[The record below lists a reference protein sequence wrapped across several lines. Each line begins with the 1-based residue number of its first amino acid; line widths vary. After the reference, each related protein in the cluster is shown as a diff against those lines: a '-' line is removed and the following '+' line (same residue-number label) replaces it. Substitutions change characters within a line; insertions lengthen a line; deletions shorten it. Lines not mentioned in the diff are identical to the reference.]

1 MLLYEG
7 DGNRCGGG
15 GEKANLGSVRFP
27 GKENRK
33 ILDFLPNITYN
44 NQASFRGVAKLGI
57 ALGSGPRGLGF
68 ESRHSDHRWV
78 LIGLTDFLLRNC
90 KFYILLHRNVQLL
103 SFGLLY
109 AEALFL
115 HIGGK
120 CVYKVKKTGYVI
132 DDTACYRLLKK
143 ALRITYESR
152 LWKIWRAIVTPGT
165 CYYCASMNGRILAV
179 DDPRIAEI
187 PVHPNCKC
195 YIESLSAIVAGT
207 ATNAGENGADLYVA
221 TPWSFAR
228 LLHIRG
234 RSRSARMEKMAWKS
248 IRGFTR

>member
-1 MLLYEG
+1 M
-7 DGNRCGGG
+7 
-15 GEKANLGSVRFP
+15 
-27 GKENRK
+27 
-33 ILDFLPNITYN
+33 
-44 NQASFRGVAKLGI
+44 
-57 ALGSGPRGLGF
+57 
-68 ESRHSDHRWV
+68 
-78 LIGLTDFLLRNC
+78 
-90 KFYILLHRNVQLL
+90 
-103 SFGLLY
+103 
-109 AEALFL
+109 
-115 HIGGK
+115 
-120 CVYKVKKTGYVI
+120 YKVKKTGYVI

-221 TPWSFAR
+221 LHGVLPDSYISEAEAEAQGWKKWLGNLSEVLPGKMIGGRIYRNREHRLPESNGRIWHEADFDYISGYRNSCR
-228 LLHIRG
+228 LLYSNDGLLLVTYDHYTTFFEIGTEGVR
-234 RSRSARMEKMAWKS
+234 
-248 IRGFTR
+248 